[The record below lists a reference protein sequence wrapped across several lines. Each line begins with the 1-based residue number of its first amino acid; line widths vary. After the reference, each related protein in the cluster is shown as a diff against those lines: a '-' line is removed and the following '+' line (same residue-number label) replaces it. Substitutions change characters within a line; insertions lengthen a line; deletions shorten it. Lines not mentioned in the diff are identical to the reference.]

1 MAENFFQNKQWFFDR
16 WAPFYDVLFT
26 TIFYQ
31 AVHRRMLEYAE
42 LPEATE
48 VLDLGCGTGRLL
60 NRLAKEFPQLRGTG
74 FDLSP
79 EMISQAREKNRW
91 GDRIQFIRGNGSEL
105 PFPESSFDAV
115 FCTISFLHYPDPERV
130 LSEVSRVLR
139 SRGIFYLADYTVND
153 WTEYREVPVSPG
165 KLRFYSRK
173 RRAEL
178 GQTAGLNCL
187 SHHYL
192 IGPILLTKFAK
203 P

>member
-139 SRGIFYLADYTVND
+139 SPGTFYLADYTVND
-153 WTEYREVPVSPG
+153 STEYREVSVSPG